1 MSSTS
6 RSVSRRWLRAGG
18 VLGTAAFVMVA
29 ALPADAGPTQR
40 NNNTSAKLR
49 EAVTAAGI
57 MEHAR
62 ALQDIGDANG
72 TTRVS
77 GSSGYDDSADYAM
90 EVFRAAGYDVRKQ
103 EFTFQTFIE
112 HPGTL
117 LQQVAPDPAADLP
130 TRIMSYSGSGDVTAP
145 STAVANVGC
154 NAADFNGFPAGN
166 VALISRGTCA
176 FGAKAANAETAG
188 AAAVVIYNNTAGELN
203 GTLGSGFT
211 GDVPVVSVTQE
222 LGQRLVATDGLV
234 LRVKTSTFRGEATTS
249 NILAESKF
257 GNPDNVVMAGAHLDS
272 VSAGPGIN
280 DNGSGSATILE
291 IAEQMA
297 KVEPTNKV
305 RFALWG
311 AEESGLVGSH
321 HYVDDLKANNSAELG
336 RIALYLNFDMI
347 GSPNYSRFVYDGDN
361 SAFPVGPGAA
371 QGPAGS
377 AQIEDMF
384 HDYFES
390 VGLVSAETP
399 FSGRSDYG
407 PFIAAGVDIPSG
419 GMFTGAEGVKT
430 AEQVEAFGG
439 LAGVAYDPCYHQAC
453 DALEQRFGS
462 DTAKASLYE
471 DLAEVYKLEGNV
483 NLAAIDEMS
492 DAVAHAV
499 ITYAFDTSTV
509 TGDGFGKPVT
519 PPGRSVDGAP
529 GGAMDDSG
537 GGLHPEHDHDE
548 VVM

>member
-1 MSSTS
+1 MTPTS
-6 RSVSRRWLRAGG
+6 RPERRRWLRAGAVIG
-18 VLGTAAFVMVA
+18 STALVA
-29 ALPADAGPTQR
+29 LAAMPADAGDSR
-40 NNNTSAKLR
+40 SNNTSWKLR
-49 EAVTAAGI
+49 AAVTAEGG

-62 ALQDIGDANG
+62 ALQKIGDANG

-77 GSSGYDDSADYAM
+77 GSEGYNASVDYAM
-90 EVFRAAGYDVRKQ
+90 EVFEAAGYEVREQ
-103 EFTFQTFIE
+103 TFDFQTFIE

-117 LQQVAPDPAADLP
+117 LRQVAPEPAADLP
-130 TRIMSYSGSGDVTAP
+130 TTIMSYSGSGDVQAP
-145 STAVANVGC
+145 VTVVSGLGC
-154 NAADFNGFPAGN
+154 DAADFTGFPAGD
-166 VALISRGTCA
+166 VALVSRGACA
-176 FGAKAANAETAG
+176 FALKATNAAEAG
-188 AAAVVIYNNTAGELN
+188 AAAVVIYNNTAGSLN
-203 GTLGSGFT
+203 GTLGNAFSL
-211 GDVPVVSVTQE
+211 DLPVVAVTQE
-222 LGQRLVATDGLV
+222 LGQQFAGTDGLV
-234 LRVKTSTFRGEATTS
+234 LRVKATTFRGMATTS
-249 NILAESKF
+249 NVIAESTF
-257 GNPDNVVMAGAHLDS
+257 GDPDNVVMAGAHLDS

-291 IAEQMA
+291 VAEQMA

-321 HYVDDLKANNSAELG
+321 HYVDDLVANDAAELE

-347 GSPNYSRFVYDGDN
+347 GSPNYARFVYDGDN
-361 SAFPVGPGAA
+361 SAFPVGTGSA
-371 QGPAGS
+371 QGPEGS

-419 GMFTGAEGVKT
+419 GLFTGAEGTKT

-439 LAGVAYDPCYHQAC
+439 VSGAAYDPCYHQAC
-453 DALEQRFGS
+453 DSLDQDFSGNAEKGALY
-462 DTAKASLYE
+462 A
-471 DLAEVYKLEGNV
+471 DLAEAYELDGNV
-483 NLAAIDEMS
+483 NLEAVEEMS

-499 ITYAFDTSTV
+499 LTYAFDTSTV
-509 TGDGFGKPVT
+509 RGDGFGRPVT
-519 PPGRSVDGAP
+519 PPGQSADGAP

-537 GGLHPEHDHDE
+537 GGLHADHEHELDS
-548 VVM
+548 M

>member
-1 MSSTS
+1 MTSTS
-6 RSVSRRWLRAGG
+6 RPAPRRWLRAGAA
-18 VLGTAAFVMVA
+18 VGTTALVALA
-29 ALPADAGPTQR
+29 ALPADAGDSR
-40 NNNTSAKLR
+40 NNNTSQKLR
-49 EAVTAAGI
+49 SAVTAEGV

-62 ALQDIGDANG
+62 ALQKIGDANG

-77 GSSGYDDSADYAM
+77 GSPGYDDSAAYAIG
-90 EVFRAAGYDVRKQ
+90 VFEAAGYEVREQ
-103 EFTFQTFIE
+103 LFAFQTFIE

-117 LQQVAPDPAADLP
+117 LQQVAPEPAADL
-130 TRIMSYSGSGDVTAP
+130 TTTIMSYSGGGDVTAP
-145 STAVANVGC
+145 ATVAANVGC
-154 NAADFNGFPAGN
+154 ASEDFAGFPAGDIA
-166 VALISRGTCA
+166 VVSRGACTFA
-176 FGAKAANAETAG
+176 TKAVNAADAG
-188 AAAVVIYNNTAGELN
+188 AAAVVIYNNTGGTLN
-203 GTLGSGFT
+203 GTLGEGFSL
-211 GDVPVVSVTQE
+211 DLPVVSVTQE
-222 LGQRLVATDGLV
+222 LGQRLVDTDGLV
-234 LRVKTSTFRGEATTS
+234 LRVRTSTFRGEATTS
-249 NILAESKF
+249 NVIAESRF
-257 GNPDNVVMAGAHLDS
+257 GDPENVVMAGAHLDS

-291 IAEQMA
+291 VAEQMA

-321 HYVDDLKANNSAELG
+321 HYVDDLVANDAEELD

-347 GSPNYSRFVYDGDN
+347 GSPNYARFVYDGDN
-361 SAFPVGPGAA
+361 SAFPVGTGSAE
-371 QGPAGS
+371 GPQGS

-419 GMFTGAEGVKT
+419 GLFTGAEGLKT
-430 AEQVEAFGG
+430 PEQVEAFGG
-439 LAGVAYDPCYHQAC
+439 LAGAAYDPCYHQAC
-453 DALEQRFGS
+453 DSLDQDLSGDPDKRA
-462 DTAKASLYE
+462 LYE
-471 DLAEVYKLEGNV
+471 ELAGAYDLEGNV
-483 NLAAIDEMS
+483 NLGAVEEMS

-499 ITYAFDTSTV
+499 LTYAFDTSTV
-509 TGDGFGKPVT
+509 TGDGFGRPVA

-537 GGLHPEHDHDE
+537 GGLHADHDHELDT
-548 VVM
+548 M